1 MIPSPEAHQEIILLP
16 NCDLRTGLRFI
27 KLLKVTPEGKLIWT
41 KACFQMHL
49 DDLEVK

>member
-1 MIPSPEAHQEIILLP
+1 MIPSPEAHQEISLLP

-27 KLLKVTPEGKLIWT
+27 KLLKVTPQLIWT

-49 DDLEVK
+49 DGLEVK